1 MPPFRAESSGGAL
14 PDFFST
20 AHELPRSSG
29 PGTEQRL
36 DRRLAPAW
44 SAEVP
49 YPRTIPLLPCSD
61 IDEIEPFF
69 ATLGF
74 RTTYLQLR
82 PNPALGL
89 NGHGFDLQYYGL
101 DGHTPESS
109 HSSCLVI
116 VDDTGQIWEEFAAGL
131 RKAYGKLPIKG
142 FPRITRRA
150 HARTPAGPYVSG
162 WSGFSL
168 VDPAGNWHRFFR
180 DGSAETSP
188 PELSRLGEAVQNA
201 VVLADSKGDVA
212 QAAKVLRGAIKR
224 ASADDPAQGEARSF
238 IDELTERLSYG

>member
-1 MPPFRAESSGGAL
+1 MS
-14 PDFFST
+14 
-20 AHELPRSSG
+20 
-29 PGTEQRL
+29 
-36 DRRLAPAW
+36 
-44 SAEVP
+44 
-49 YPRTIPLLPCSD
+49 YPRTIPLLPCAD

-69 ATLGF
+69 AALGF
-74 RTTYLQLR
+74 RTTYRQLR

-131 RKAYGKLPIKG
+131 REAYGKLPIKG
-142 FPRITRRA
+142 FPRITRPRA
-150 HARTPAGPYVSG
+150 RKNADGL
-162 WSGFSL
+162 SGFSL
-168 VDPAGNWHRFFR
+168 VDPAGNWLRFFR
-180 DGSAETSP
+180 GGIAETSP
-188 PELSRLGEAVQNA
+188 PEHSRLGEAVQNA

-212 QAAKVLRGAIKR
+212 QAVKVLQGAIRR

-238 IDELTERLSYG
+238 IDELTERLSDG